1 MKSTKKTDVF
11 NLISRLQKILTQ
23 KPSQEEML
31 KEVQMMKFKI
41 RPVYGDLSL
50 LDFKNLPLVEA
61 LWGLGKIEEF
71 FYKEVKKIDG
81 RDQQTFFRL
90 INQIKNRLETQLNK
104 ISFKTSVT
112 VPQMVEMEIFKE
124 RPRKKN

>member
-71 FYKEVKKIDG
+71 FYKEVKKIAG

-90 INQIKNRLETQLNK
+90 INQIKAGLETRLSK
-104 ISFKTSVT
+104 VSFKTSMVA
-112 VPQMVEMEIFKE
+112 PQMVEMEIFKE